1 MAPESGALVE
11 TVVLI
16 VSEPPA
22 GTLAGPAETLSME
35 TFIWVGVLVAGT
47 GVFDGGTGVFVAGAG
62 VLVAAAGV
70 LVGLGVF
77 VAGIGVLSPCGPS
90 SWASRLGW
98 ATPARRWTPRGRCS
112 RAPADSPDWRWP
124 R

>member
-77 VAGIGVLSPCGPS
+77 VAGIGVFV
-90 SWASRLGW
+90 AVRAVELGLTLGVGD
-98 ATPARRWTPRGRCS
+98 AC
-112 RAPADSPDWRWP
+112 APVDTTRSMFESTSG
-124 R
+124 

>member
-70 LVGLGVF
+70 LVGLGVL
-77 VAGIGVLSPCGPS
+77 VGGCWVGCGVGLDCPPETCSFQTPPS
-90 SWASRLGW
+90 QFEEYTTWLTGS
-98 ATPARRWTPRGRCS
+98 
-112 RAPADSPDWRWP
+112 
-124 R
+124 

>member
-47 GVFDGGTGVFVAGAG
+47 GVFVAGTG

-70 LVGLGVF
+70 LVGLGVL
-77 VAGIGVLSPCGPS
+77 VGGCWVGCGVGLDCPPETCSFQTPPS
-90 SWASRLGW
+90 QFE
-98 ATPARRWTPRGRCS
+98 
-112 RAPADSPDWRWP
+112 
-124 R
+124 